1 MERAG
6 VIPGGRLGPA
16 QSKHGGLSPLPL
28 LPSFLWPRRLKYPR
42 DEIVA
47 HGTMATSGP
56 GTRPSAG
63 CSERWPHSRRLLQ
76 PGAAASRPPHPA
88 PGQPP
93 PRPIPLR
100 PWPWLLKVAGCLS
113 AREKHRPS
121 GEWVFLGGA
130 ISLRWRSKKRLGVRG
145 AGPEDPQILPSSSQ
159 SFQKSRLVSAG
170 TGRHPV

>member
-6 VIPGGRLGPA
+6 VVPGGRLGPA
-16 QSKHGGLSPLPL
+16 QSKHGGLTPLPL

-56 GTRPSAG
+56 GTRPSPG
-63 CSERWPHSRRLLQ
+63 CSERWPHFRRLLQ
-76 PGAAASRPPHPA
+76 PGAAASPPPHPA

-130 ISLRWRSKKRLGVRG
+130 LSLRWRSKKRLGVHG
-145 AGPEDPQILPSSSQ
+145 AGPEDPQILPSSPQ
-159 SFQKSRLVSAG
+159 SFPKSRLVSAG
-170 TGRHPV
+170 TGRHSV